1 MLEYSFT
8 FENLEFF
15 LLVFIR
21 IATFVYIA
29 PFFQSTHA
37 PRRIRAGF
45 SLVLA
50 YILYSTIQVHEVPE
64 YSTVIGYSALVL
76 KEAAT
81 GLLIGMG
88 ANMCET
94 ICAFAGKVADME
106 IGLSM
111 VSLLDPLTNTNTG
124 FTGSIYQ
131 YALILIMLVT
141 NMHYFFIKALV
152 ETFNLIPVGMATFA
166 SDKMLNVITKF
177 MVDYLII
184 SFRICLPI
192 VACMLLLNAILGIL
206 AKTAP
211 QMNMFSVGI
220 QIKVLVGLGI
230 LFLTIGTLPNA
241 INFIFDEMK
250 IMVTAMVEAIS

>member
-1 MLEYSFT
+1 MLDYTFSF
-8 FENLEFF
+8 EDLEFF
-15 LLVFIR
+15 LLIFVR
-21 IATFVYIA
+21 IATFVYVA
-29 PFFQSTHA
+29 PFFKSTHA

-45 SLVLA
+45 SIFLA
-50 YILYSTIQVHEVPE
+50 YILYSTITNHDVPQ
-64 YSTVIGYSALVL
+64 YSTMLGYSTLVL
-76 KEAAT
+76 KEATT

-94 ICAFAGKVADME
+94 ICGFAGKIADME

-111 VSLLDPLTNTNTG
+111 VSLLDPMTNTNTG

-131 YALILIMLVT
+131 YALMLIMLIT
-141 NMHYFFIKALV
+141 NMHYFFIKALA
-152 ETFNLIPVGMATFA
+152 ETFEIIPIGRATFA
-166 SDKMLNVITKF
+166 SDKLVNVITKF
-177 MVDYLII
+177 MADYVII

-230 LFLTIGTLPNA
+230 LFLTIGTLPSA

-250 IMVTAMVEAIS
+250 IMVTAMVEAIT